1 MTAKTVKVANYT
13 AEQTAQ
19 MKADYLAGV
28 TVATIAETM
37 GKTVKSV
44 VAKLAKEQVYKK
56 KEYVTKTGAA
66 PVKKDEHA
74 DAIGAIVGTLSEGEI
89 DSLTKANKTA
99 LAKIVDAFRVAQ
111 NQVELANTERDALKL
126 AADTG
131 E

>member
-74 DAIGAIVGTLSEGEI
+74 DAIGVIVATLSEGEI

-99 LAKIVDAFRVAQ
+99 LAKIVDAFRMVQ

-126 AADTG
+126 AVDTG
-131 E
+131 G